1 MTVSSSNSVQ
11 LDSGSAEGR
20 HSLSSHQR
28 ATLLICCVGS
38 FMVLLDVSIV
48 NTALPSIQRDL
59 HASFSG
65 LQWVVDAYTLAFAV
79 LLLSAGVLADRYGRR
94 RFFAAGMAIFT
105 LGSLLCGCSVS
116 STTLEAARVLQGVG
130 GAALAPTSLA
140 ILATAFPNAGE
151 RVRAISLWSA
161 ISGIALGIGPTV
173 GGALVV
179 GVGWRWVF
187 FINVPVGVA
196 CLIFGVRRL
205 VESSDPTPRRVDL
218 LGQVTSV
225 AGLAALTYG
234 FIERGTHSWGAPTV
248 AGPLAA
254 AVVMLS
260 LFVAV
265 ERRSKEPMLPLELF
279 KSRLFSSVA
288 FVTFLLG
295 FVMISVPFFTVQF
308 FQDVEHL
315 SAFDA
320 GVRMLSFTLFFSIG
334 APMAGRLA
342 RRFGYRLPI
351 AIGAAIAG
359 VSLLLLSRISATSAF
374 LDVGWRLALVGVG
387 FSLMISPLS
396 AAALASIE
404 PHRAGLASSVANM
417 SRQVG
422 TVVGI
427 ALLGALVQ
435 TTASTSAATHLTGLP
450 EPVARRLSATLGHG
464 GAQLVSP
471 GKLPLGWT
479 AQRLE
484 AIGSQAYVTGI
495 HSAFVVGGSVLLLA
509 SLAAGVLIR
518 VNKNKLAPGS
528 EMILEATSDAL
539 VSAPL
544 SADTVVLATT
554 TAHV

>member
-1 MTVSSSNSVQ
+1 MMELNPLRCGMTVSSSNSVL
-11 LDSGSAEGR
+11 LDSGSGEGR
-20 HSLSSHQR
+20 QSLSSHQR

-116 STTLEAARVLQGVG
+116 GATLEA
-130 GAALAPTSLA
+130 
-140 ILATAFPNAGE
+140 AFPNAGE

-187 FINVPVGVA
+187 FINVPVGAA
-196 CLIFGVRRL
+196 CLLFGVQRL
-205 VESSDPTPRRVDL
+205 SESSDPTPRRVDVP
-218 LGQVTSV
+218 GQVTSV

-234 FIERGTHSWGAPTV
+234 FIERGTHPWGSLTV
-248 AGPLAA
+248 AGPLVA
-254 AVVMLS
+254 AVVILS

-265 ERRSKEPMLPLELF
+265 ERRSAEPMLPLELF

-288 FVTFLLG
+288 VVTFLLG

-320 GVRMLSFTLFFSIG
+320 GLRMLSFTLFFSIG

-351 AIGAAIAG
+351 ATGAAIAG
-359 VSLLLLSRISATSAF
+359 VALLLLARISSGSAF
-374 LDVGWRLALVGVG
+374 LDVGWRLALIGIG

-396 AAALASIE
+396 AAALAALE

-435 TTASTSAATHLTGLP
+435 TTASTSAATHLTSLP

-471 GKLPLGWT
+471 GQLPRGWT
-479 AQRLE
+479 AERLE
-484 AIGSQAYVTGI
+484 TIGSQAYVAGI

-518 VNKNKLAPGS
+518 VNKNRLAPGS
-528 EMILEATSDAL
+528 EMFLEETSNELASAAISVEGGELAATVAQ
-539 VSAPL
+539 V
-544 SADTVVLATT
+544 
-554 TAHV
+554 

>member
-1 MTVSSSNSVQ
+1 MPVSSSNSVR
-11 LDSGSAEGR
+11 LDEVSSEAPQ
-20 HSLSSHQR
+20 SLSVHQR
-28 ATLLICCVGS
+28 ATLLVCCVGS

-79 LLLSAGVLADRYGRR
+79 LLLSSGALADRYGRR
-94 RFFAAGMAIFT
+94 RFFSAGMAIFT

-116 STTLEAARVLQGVG
+116 GFTLEAARVLQGIG

-140 ILATAFPNAGE
+140 ILAVAFPTAGE

-179 GVGWRWVF
+179 SVGWRWVF
-187 FINVPVGVA
+187 FINVPVGLA
-196 CLIFGVRRL
+196 CLLFGVRRL
-205 VESSDPTPRRVDL
+205 TESSDPTPRRVDIP
-218 LGQVTSV
+218 GQLTSV
-225 AGLAALTYG
+225 AGLAALTFG
-234 FIERGTHSWGAPTV
+234 FIERGTHPWGAPTV
-248 AGPLAA
+248 AGPLAVA
-254 AVVMLS
+254 IVILA
-260 LFVAV
+260 LFVVV
-265 ERRSKEPMLPLELF
+265 ERRSAEPMLPLELF

-288 FVTFLLG
+288 VVTFLLG

-342 RRFGYRLPI
+342 RHFGYRLPI
-351 AIGAAIAG
+351 ALGAATAG
-359 VSLLLLSRISATSAF
+359 FGLLLLASISSTSPF
-374 LDVGWRLALVGVG
+374 LDVGWRLALIGTG
-387 FSLMISPLS
+387 FSLMLSPLS

-404 PHRAGLASSVANM
+404 PHRAGLASSVANT

-435 TTASTSAATHLTGLP
+435 TTASNSAASRLTGLP
-450 EPVARRLSATLGHG
+450 DSVALRLSSTAWARRG
-464 GAQLVSP
+464 GVADARQAS
-471 GKLPLGWT
+471 GWLDS
-479 AQRLE
+479 R
-484 AIGSQAYVTGI
+484 
-495 HSAFVVGGSVLLLA
+495 
-509 SLAAGVLIR
+509 
-518 VNKNKLAPGS
+518 
-528 EMILEATSDAL
+528 
-539 VSAPL
+539 
-544 SADTVVLATT
+544 TT
-554 TAHV
+554 RRDWG

>member
-1 MTVSSSNSVQ
+1 MPVSSSNSVQ
-11 LDSGSAEGR
+11 PASVASEGR
-20 HSLSSHQR
+20 RSLSAHQR

-59 HASFSG
+59 HDSFSG
-65 LQWVVDAYTLAFAV
+65 LQWVVDAYTLSFAV
-79 LLLSAGVLADRYGRR
+79 LLLSAGALADRYGRR
-94 RFFAAGMAIFT
+94 RFFAVGMGVFT

-116 STTLEAARVLQGVG
+116 GTTLEAARVLQGVG

-151 RVRAISLWSA
+151 RVRAISMWSA

-179 GVGWRWVF
+179 SVGWRWVF
-187 FINVPVGVA
+187 FINVPVGMA
-196 CLIFGVRRL
+196 CLLYGVRRL
-205 VESSDPTPRRVDL
+205 SESSDPTPRRVDVP
-218 LGQVTSV
+218 GQVTSV
-225 AGLAALTYG
+225 AGLAMLTYG
-234 FIERGTHSWGAPTV
+234 FIERGTHPWGAPTV
-248 AGPLAA
+248 AVPLVL
-254 AVVMLS
+254 AVALLS

-265 ERRSKEPMLPLELF
+265 ERRSAEPMLPLELF

-288 FVTFLLG
+288 VVTFLLG

-315 SAFDA
+315 SAFA
-320 GVRMLSFTLFFSIG
+320 SGLRMLSFTLFFSIG
-334 APMAGRLA
+334 APLSGRLA

-351 AIGAAIAG
+351 AIGAATAG
-359 VSLLLLSRISATSAF
+359 VGLLVLAGISTGSPF
-374 LDVGWRLALVGVG
+374 LDVAWRLAMIGSG
-387 FSLMISPLS
+387 FSLMLSPLS

-435 TTASTSAATHLTGLP
+435 TTASNSAASRLTGLP
-450 EPVARRLSATLGHG
+450 ETVARRLSATLGHG
-464 GAQLVSP
+464 GAQLVTP
-471 GKLPLGWT
+471 GKLPGGWS

-484 AIGSQAYVTGI
+484 TIGSEAYVAGI
-495 HSAFVVGGSVLLLA
+495 HSAFLVGGFVLLLA
-509 SLAAGVLIR
+509 SLAAGLLIR
-518 VNKNKLAPGS
+518 VNKTRVASVTEETETDPNELVTVHVSSASGELA
-528 EMILEATSDAL
+528 A
-539 VSAPL
+539 
-544 SADTVVLATT
+544 VVGQA
-554 TAHV
+554 

>member
-1 MTVSSSNSVQ
+1 
-11 LDSGSAEGR
+11 
-20 HSLSSHQR
+20 
-28 ATLLICCVGS
+28 
-38 FMVLLDVSIV
+38 
-48 NTALPSIQRDL
+48 
-59 HASFSG
+59 
-65 LQWVVDAYTLAFAV
+65 
-79 LLLSAGVLADRYGRR
+79 
-94 RFFAAGMAIFT
+94 MAIFT

-116 STTLEAARVLQGVG
+116 GTTLEAARVLQGIG

-187 FINVPVGVA
+187 FINVPVGAA
-196 CLIFGVRRL
+196 CLLFGVRRL
-205 VESSDPTPRRVDL
+205 SESSDPTPRRVDVP
-218 LGQVTSV
+218 GQVTSV

-234 FIERGTHSWGAPTV
+234 FIERGTHPWGAPTV
-248 AGPLAA
+248 AGPLLA
-254 AVVMLS
+254 AVVILS

-265 ERRSKEPMLPLELF
+265 ERRSAEPMLPLELF

-320 GVRMLSFTLFFSIG
+320 GLRMLSFTLFFSIG

-359 VSLLLLSRISATSAF
+359 VSLLLLARISSGSAF
-374 LDVGWRLALVGVG
+374 LDVGWRLALIGVG

-435 TTASTSAATHLTGLP
+435 TTASTSAATPPHDVFPNRSLDGSP
-450 EPVARRLSATLGHG
+450 QPSAT
-464 GAQLVSP
+464 AAPS
-471 GKLPLGWT
+471 WC
-479 AQRLE
+479 R
-484 AIGSQAYVTGI
+484 QA
-495 HSAFVVGGSVLLLA
+495 SC
-509 SLAAGVLIR
+509 
-518 VNKNKLAPGS
+518 P
-528 EMILEATSDAL
+528 
-539 VSAPL
+539 
-544 SADTVVLATT
+544 
-554 TAHV
+554 

>member
-1 MTVSSSNSVQ
+1 MTVSSSNSLQ
-11 LDSGSAEGR
+11 LASGPGGGR
-20 HSLSSHQR
+20 QPLTSHQR

-116 STTLEAARVLQGVG
+116 GTTLEAARVLQGVG

-187 FINVPVGVA
+187 FINVPVGAA
-196 CLIFGVRRL
+196 CLLFGARRL
-205 VESSDPTPRRVDL
+205 SESSDPTPRRVDV

-225 AGLAALTYG
+225 AGLGALTYG

-248 AGPLAA
+248 AGPLLA
-254 AVVMLS
+254 AVVILS
-260 LFVAV
+260 LFLAV
-265 ERRSKEPMLPLELF
+265 ERRSAEPMLPLELF

-320 GVRMLSFTLFFSIG
+320 GLRMLSFTLFFSIG

-342 RRFGYRLPI
+342 RRFGYWPPI
-351 AIGAAIAG
+351 AAGAAIAG
-359 VSLLLLSRISATSAF
+359 IALLLLARISSGSPF
-374 LDVGWRLALVGVG
+374 LDVGWRLALIGFG

-396 AAALASIE
+396 AAALSSIE

-435 TTASTSAATHLTGLP
+435 TTASTSAATHLTSLP
-450 EPVARRLSATLGHG
+450 ASVARRLSATLGHG
-464 GAQLVSP
+464 GAEVVSP
-471 GKLPLGWT
+471 GKLPGGWT
-479 AQRLE
+479 GQRLE
-484 AIGSQAYVTGI
+484 TISSQAYVAGI

-518 VNKNKLAPGS
+518 VNKNRPAPAS
-528 EMILEATSDAL
+528 EMILEENPNELAGELAF
-539 VSAPL
+539 
-544 SADTVVLATT
+544 VVAE
-554 TAHV
+554 A